1 MLRVEIRK
9 ILHYQKGLVILLLCL
24 LTYIVLCIM
33 TGYDSSY
40 VIDRG
45 EETYRSYI
53 ERWQGPITEQTARE
67 MEKEYYAVNRS
78 NDGHKAAF
86 MVVYNQYYYAKEDTT
101 RRYIM
106 DERGWNTILTHDG
119 LNLLMLLCLLAVSV
133 PVFCDEYQCGMNQ
146 ILRTCRNGRYKLARI
161 KLFTMIAM
169 AIFIVALFQIVQL
182 TITAISVGLAGS
194 SFPLQSLSFF
204 EHSPYS
210 LTIGQTYLIVFF
222 CRLFG
227 AAWFALLLAS
237 FSILFRRT
245 ILTAFA
251 GIAVSLLPYLIGSN
265 FVKYVLP
272 LPAGMLAGTG
282 YVWGTL
288 TEAGYDSEW
297 NLIDIVTFPGI
308 TPAMLAFLF
317 IAYWIIIVLLFHFS
331 VTAYVGKRKTARH
344 MIAIPSTMV
353 LLLFSL
359 TGCTSNNTNEIS
371 HDFLPYA
378 ERGENSAYFIE
389 LDMVDNTISATE
401 KAGGNR
407 IILTRDPLSECD
419 SISSVFVDESACY
432 YVTQSSVG
440 KGFEIYRIDLSDFS
454 TRLFFSSVSDNAS
467 TFWGLYRHE
476 LTADDVLA
484 GAGNISSFVVDGNVI
499 YYLQNGQLYKIHR
512 LSGSE
517 TVLLTQTEDLRKLA
531 YQNGAIIYEK

>member
-1 MLRVEIRK
+1 MNNVLAQAMENVDFYLHTGNTTDAARNSYILR
-9 ILHYQKGLVILLLCL
+9 HYANRSIPEFHLYDGWEALLSYDFSDLLILLLL
-24 LTYIVLCIM
+24 VLTV
-33 TGYDSSY
+33 S
-40 VIDRG
+40 
-45 EETYRSYI
+45 
-53 ERWQGPITEQTARE
+53 PIFTR
-67 MEKEYYAVNRS
+67 EKENEMTLILSSSKRGKWPLVAS
-78 NDGHKAAF
+78 KCG
-86 MVVYNQYYYAKEDTT
+86 VVVLLSVALTAMFALCNVLTFGLLCGFE
-101 RRYIM
+101 
-106 DERGWNTILTHDG
+106 GWNSPLYAIENYQYTPFSDSVLLFYL
-119 LNLLMLLCLLAVSV
+119 LNVS
-133 PVFCDEYQCGMNQ
+133 
-146 ILRTCRNGRYKLARI
+146 L
-161 KLFTMIAM
+161 
-169 AIFIVALFQIVQL
+169 
-182 TITAISVGLAGS
+182 
-194 SFPLQSLSFF
+194 
-204 EHSPYS
+204 
-210 LTIGQTYLIVFF
+210 
-222 CRLFG
+222 
-227 AAWFALLLAS
+227 
-237 FSILFRRT
+237 
-245 ILTAFA
+245 
-251 GIAVSLLPYLIGSN
+251 SLLPYLIGSN